1 MAIPGP
7 ASPCLRLPERRAS
20 ARRHAPPGQ
29 RQRPP
34 ASVSMQRRCGAC
46 RCLRAAC
53 PQCGRRRWSCGAVQ
67 HWTGRMPAPSTA
79 HDAPGAVQPRRIARQ
94 HVRPRFGTA
103 RPLASLGGFDAVGD
117 VDLALNPV
125 LEPLS
130 SDAACSIRRCPW
142 QPCWCD
148 QGNDPA
154 LVPALLTRDRCPDP
168 CSSRCPASATAG
180 CQRPRADPASG
191 TPQHIHVWDREGPRG
206 VKVRGGTLR
215 ATCCT
220 SQALWQESPCDAG
233 KFT

>member
-168 CSSRCPASATAG
+168 CSSRCPASATAEG
-180 CQRPRADPASG
+180 SESTGRHSPRDML
-191 TPQHIHVWDREGPRG
+191 HIAGP
-206 VKVRGGTLR
+206 V
-215 ATCCT
+215 
-220 SQALWQESPCDAG
+220 AG
-233 KFT
+233 ITMRCWKIYVILIFDMFRIAIEFETG